1 MLGYVFCVN
10 VALLVSQVDGKSMT
24 FTNDIL
30 ATHAQFAP
38 PVIVQYH
45 AILPLTSDSRI
56 QDSQLQLH

>member
-1 MLGYVFCVN
+1 M
-10 VALLVSQVDGKSMT
+10 DGKSMT